1 MLSVSNVSGG
11 AAASGY
17 YKTEGYYKEGSPEAE
32 AAAQWHG
39 KAAEAL
45 AMAGRQEFQGSVD
58 DKVFTDVLDGRA
70 PSLERDEKGNWKDD
84 KELGRWV
91 DGERQHR
98 PGIDLTFSAAK
109 SVSVMALV
117 AKDDRIVAA
126 HDAAVKAAVTYVE
139 ENMVSTR
146 RQNSA
151 GEMEVVEG
159 GKIIAGLFRH
169 DTSRSLDPQLHT
181 HAVIA
186 NMVLN
191 PDGKW
196 SSLRNDDIFKGK
208 MLAGEI
214 YRSELAANLRD
225 LGYTVERRGK
235 DAIPEI
241 VGVSSKLLDTFS
253 KRSAAIDAALERR
266 GLEDTPENRALAALA
281 TREAKSGNLNRDQLQ
296 REWSVEAARAGQ
308 SIHELGMLKDQA
320 TFRKTMELP
329 GVTRVDGIVP
339 HAERQASEALSFAVA
354 HLSER
359 QSVYSKDDILRTVL
373 QRVDR
378 VRLDHVEQAIKVAR
392 DSGTLLDA
400 GRDGRK
406 QIFTDKETL
415 ATEREVVREY
425 RLGRNDTKIE
435 LPRKYDDGQRHGDS
449 VLKKELS
456 RTTLT
461 EGQREAVMTALT
473 GTSRFVGVQ
482 GYAGTGKTFMVE
494 TLNKYAERTGY
505 QLDGLAPSGRAV
517 EALKE
522 AIPTATTLQS
532 WLVQIRAGGTPG
544 AEDKSKRI
552 LVVDEAGM
560 IPSRDMLDLT
570 RFANAQGYARV
581 VLVGDVKQLDAVEA
595 GQPFQ
600 QLQRA
605 GMPTAIMADIQ
616 RQRTEAGR
624 EAVLHAIKG
633 EIKEAM
639 DKIGRVSELQGGENL
654 PAGVASRWLGLMQHD
669 RDRTGIVVLTNAV
682 RKEINDQI
690 RDGLKAEMR
699 VGSEDVELK
708 GLRPLSLTRAAAADA
723 RSYDRGNIIVAD
735 ETLKKEGL
743 ERGVFY
749 TVIATDIRKN
759 TITVTGPGDE
769 DARTISLRQ
778 DGRAAAHMRSYE
790 AVTAEF
796 SVRERVR
803 FTLSDKDHGL
813 INGVRG
819 TIDKIDNDQVT
830 VKLNDGR
837 KLDLPTS
844 SLAARGMDHAYAST
858 AHDFQGSTVDR
869 IIIGMS
875 STEQMSN
882 QKSFYVDISRVREE
896 ATLITNDVAG
906 LTKRIEQNTGDRP
919 TALDSWLAAQRD
931 ERERQIKV
939 QQTAKDSGDKAQ
951 DQAQAQPRELDE
963 ARKAALTKEERD
975 AFTSIRPERTD
986 AERDRTVQDIADRQ
1000 KQKVMEGPQ
1009 R

>member
-17 YKTEGYYKEGSPEAE
+17 YKTEGYYKAGSPEAE

-45 AMAGRQEFQGSVD
+45 AIAGRQEFQGTVD
-58 DKVFTDVLDGRA
+58 DGVFTDVLDGRA

-196 SSLRNDDIFKGK
+196 SSLRNDEIFKGK

-235 DAIPEI
+235 NAIPEI
-241 VGVSSKLLDTFS
+241 VGVSEKLLDTFS

-281 TREAKSGNLNRDQLQ
+281 TREAKSGNLDRDQLQ

-320 TFRKTMELP
+320 TFRKTLELP
-329 GVTRVDGIVP
+329 GVTRVEGIVP

-359 QSVYSKDDILRTVL
+359 QSVYSRDDILRTVL

-392 DSGTLLDA
+392 DSGALLDA
-400 GRDGRK
+400 GRNGRK
-406 QIFTDKETL
+406 QVFTDKETL
-415 ATEREVVREY
+415 ATEREVIREY
-425 RLGRNDTKIE
+425 RLGRNDTKID
-435 LPRKYDDGQRHGDS
+435 LPSYGTSRMSGEASLTKM
-449 VLKKELS
+449 LS

-461 EGQREAVMTALT
+461 EGQQDAVTTALT

-494 TLNKYAERTGY
+494 TLNKYAERAGY

-560 IPSRDMLDLT
+560 IPSRDILDLM

-639 DKIGRVSELQGGENL
+639 GKIDRVSELQDGESL
-654 PAGVASRWLGLMQHD
+654 SAGVASRWLGLMQHD

-682 RKEINDQI
+682 RKEINEQI

-699 VGSEDVELK
+699 IGAEDVELH
-708 GLRPLSLTRAAAADA
+708 GLRPLGLTRAAAADA
-723 RSYDRGNIIVAD
+723 RSYDRGNVIVAD

-749 TVIATDIRKN
+749 TVTATDIRKN
-759 TITVTGPGDE
+759 TITVTGPEDGD
-769 DARTISLRQ
+769 AKTIALRQ
-778 DGRAAAHMRSYE
+778 DGRTAAHLRSYE
-790 AVTAEF
+790 AVTTEF

-813 INGVRG
+813 INGARG
-819 TIDKIDNDQVT
+819 IIDKIDNDRVI

-837 KLDLPTS
+837 KMELPTS

-906 LTKRIEQNTGDRP
+906 LTKRIEQNSGDRP
-919 TALDSWLAAQRD
+919 TALDSWLSAQRD
-931 ERERQIKV
+931 ERERQIKA
-939 QQTAKDSGDKAQ
+939 QQTAKDGGDKAQ
-951 DQAQAQPRELDE
+951 DQSQAQAKEMDE

-986 AERDRTVQDIADRQ
+986 AERDRTVQDLAERQ

>member
-1 MLSVSNVSGG
+1 MLSVSNVSAG

-17 YKTEGYYKEGSPEAE
+17 YKTEGYYKSGTPEAE

-45 AMAGRQEFQGSVD
+45 TEAGRREFHGTVD
-58 DKVFTDVLDGRA
+58 DKVFADLLDGRA
-70 PSLERDEKGNWKDD
+70 PSLERDEKGNWKEDR
-84 KELGRWV
+84 ELGRWV

-98 PGIDLTFSAAK
+98 AGIDLTFSAAK

-117 AKDDRIVAA
+117 AKDGRIVEA
-126 HDAAVKAAVTYVE
+126 HDAAVKVAVSYVE
-139 ENMVSTR
+139 ANMVSTR
-146 RQNSA
+146 RQNAS

-196 SSLRNDDIFKGK
+196 SSLRNDDIFRGK

-214 YRSELAANLRD
+214 YRSELAAGLRD

-241 VGVSSKLLDTFS
+241 VGVSERLLETFS
-253 KRSAAIDAALERR
+253 KRSATIDAALVRR

-281 TREAKSGNLNRDQLQ
+281 TREAKSGNLDRGRLQ
-296 REWSVEAARAGQ
+296 AEWSVEASRAGQ
-308 SIHELGMLKDQA
+308 SVHDLAMLMDQA
-320 TFRKTMELP
+320 TLRKTLALP
-329 GVTRVDGIVP
+329 GVTRAEGIIP
-339 HAERQASEALSFAVA
+339 HARHQASEALSFAVA

-378 VRLDHVEQAIKVAR
+378 VRIGHVEEAITAAR
-392 DSGTLLDA
+392 NHGVLLDA
-400 GRDGRK
+400 GRDGRRL
-406 QIFTDKETL
+406 IFTDRESL
-415 ATEREVVREY
+415 ATEREVIREY
-425 RLGRNDTKIE
+425 RLAKNETKIG
-435 LPRKYDDGQRHGDS
+435 LQHGWEARRS
-449 VLKKELS
+449 PEATLRQQLKA
-456 RTTLT
+456 TTLT
-461 EGQREAVMTALT
+461 EGQQDAVMTALT

-494 TLNKYAERTGY
+494 TLTKFAERAGY
-505 QLDGLAPSGRAV
+505 ALDGLAPSGRAV

-522 AIPTATTLQS
+522 AVPNAATLQS

-544 AEDKSKRI
+544 AEDKSRRI

-560 IPSRDMLDLT
+560 IPARDMLNLT

-633 EIKEAM
+633 QIREAM
-639 DKIGRVSELQGGENL
+639 DKIGRVSELKSGESL
-654 PAGVASRWLGLMQHD
+654 SEGVASRWLGLMHHD
-669 RDRTGIVVLTNAV
+669 RERTGIVVLTNAV
-682 RKEINDQI
+682 RKEINEQI
-690 RDGLKAEMR
+690 RVGLKAEIR
-699 VGSEDVELK
+699 IGAQDVELR
-708 GLRPLSLTRAAAADA
+708 GLRPLGLTRAAAADA
-723 RSYDRGNIIVAD
+723 RSYDQGNVVITDV
-735 ETLKKEGL
+735 TLKKEGL
-743 ERGVFY
+743 ERGVLY
-749 TVIATDIRKN
+749 TVTATDIRKN
-759 TITVTGPGDE
+759 TITVTGPEGGE
-769 DARTISLRQ
+769 VRTIALRQ
-778 DGRAAAHMRSYE
+778 DGRPAAQLRSYE
-790 AVTAEF
+790 AVTTEF
-796 SVRERVR
+796 SERERVR
-803 FTLSDKDHGL
+803 FTLADKEHGL
-813 INGVRG
+813 INGARG
-819 TIDKIDNDQVT
+819 TIDRIDKDQVT

-837 KLDLPTS
+837 KLDLPSS
-844 SLAARGMDHAYAST
+844 SLGARGMDHAYAATS
-858 AHDFQGSTVDR
+858 HDFQGSTVDN

-875 STEQMSN
+875 STELMSN
-882 QKSFYVDISRVREE
+882 QKSFYVDISRVRDE
-896 ATLITNDVAG
+896 AVLVTNDVAG
-906 LTKRIEQNTGDRP
+906 LSKRIEQNTGERP
-919 TALDSWLAAQRD
+919 AALDSWLGAQRKERMPQD
-931 ERERQIKV
+931 PARPPAEDLRGTTPERAQERSPGGGEIGKAPLTQEERE
-939 QQTAKDSGDKAQ
+939 
-951 DQAQAQPRELDE
+951 
-963 ARKAALTKEERD
+963 
-975 AFTSIRPERTD
+975 AFTSVRPERTD
-986 AERDRTVQDIADRQ
+986 AERDRALQEHADRQ
-1000 KQKVMEGPQ
+1000 KQKLMDGPQ